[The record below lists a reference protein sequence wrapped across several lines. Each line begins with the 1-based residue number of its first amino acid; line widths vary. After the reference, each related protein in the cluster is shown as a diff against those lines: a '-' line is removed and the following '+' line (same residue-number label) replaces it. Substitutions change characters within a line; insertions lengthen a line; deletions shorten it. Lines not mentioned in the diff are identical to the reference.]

1 VIAYNKRTERVVAV
15 GTEAYRM
22 EGRAPEHIAVVHP
35 LQDGVIS
42 DDILTQALIREF
54 ISAAAG
60 PAIIASLDGREVFVT
75 GHCEY
80 DRLTLASEY
89 ERDTKRGLNPAVP
102 RNYFPGDDPTAVP
115 PMTWCSHAHLLF
127 SNWLNYFVYQQTPY
141 DIELIETL

>member
-1 VIAYNKRTERVVAV
+1 MPHSRHTEVLQQDIEKCENLRIVAC
-15 GTEAYRM
+15 
-22 EGRAPEHIAVVHP
+22 
-35 LQDGVIS
+35 S
-42 DDILTQALIREF
+42 D
-54 ISAAAG
+54 AAG